1 MKNLK
6 YVFMIMSILILG
18 MVIVNAEVVKFLD
31 KETISVTALVPE
43 TKTIKIKEVL
53 NRINFLKKQLKN
65 SQDELDIK
73 QNILVQTNSI
83 MNGTL

>member
-1 MKNLK
+1 
-6 YVFMIMSILILG
+6 MIMSILILG